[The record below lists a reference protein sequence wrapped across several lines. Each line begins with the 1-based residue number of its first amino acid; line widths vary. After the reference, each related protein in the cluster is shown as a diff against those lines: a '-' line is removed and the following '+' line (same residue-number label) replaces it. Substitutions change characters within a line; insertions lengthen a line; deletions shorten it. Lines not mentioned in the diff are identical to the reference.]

1 MSDTW
6 QASYSSDTVGKSG
19 ELIVSKEHIDP
30 NDRII
35 VIDDFLSSGSSQE
48 ALLRIVLDSGAKVVG
63 VGVLLEK
70 VYDSGRRALAGFD
83 VPIESLV
90 RVASVSGGVIRL
102 IEEDGFSGM

>member
-1 MSDTW
+1 MSNTY
-6 QASYSSDTVGKSG
+6 QASYSSNTVGSNR

-30 NDRII
+30 NDRIL
-35 VIDDFLSSGSSQE
+35 VIDDFLSSGSSQD
-48 ALLRIVLDSGAKVVG
+48 ALMRIVLDSGAEVVG

-70 VYDSGRRALAGFD
+70 VYDSGRKALAGFD

-90 RVASVSGGVIRL
+90 RVSSVAGGVLTL